1 MRIILSVM
9 ALMACAVHPL
19 SGTTDN
25 SPVKIS
31 GLICLDPEL
40 LIPRDGQRVTIT
52 LQDRKWRP
60 VARTNILIRPK
71 ETRIPWSLSVKQPD
85 HYPGRLNLGYRIS
98 EETGAHGQGWWS
110 PEGTVYDRRAAGQIL
125 LGNGRQSHIRICL
138 LHGIAIHGRVF
149 LPADVSAARQ
159 PVGIRLV
166 DQSGRSRGIRWYRPV
181 PKTRSV
187 DWSRSWPP
195 QTAPERVRIAVIMG
209 SGNKRITL
217 WARGTGLTSDP
228 ALADEY
234 ALAGKHPV
242 CLIFP

>member
-1 MRIILSVM
+1 MRSFLTSLVLLTIGVL
-9 ALMACAVHPL
+9 PL
-19 SGTTDN
+19 SGSDH
-25 SPVKIS
+25 SIPVQLS
-31 GLICLDPEL
+31 GFICADPGL
-40 LIPRDGQRVTIT
+40 AIPPEGRLVQLTLENRRWQTVASARIRLMPGQESAPWQILVP
-52 LQDRKWRP
+52 RP
-60 VARTNILIRPK
+60 GLF
-71 ETRIPWSLSVKQPD
+71 
-85 HYPGRLNLGYRIS
+85 PGRLTLRYNIDEASGCR
-98 EETGAHGQGWWS
+98 GQGWWS